1 MKTSKLLAVVAMIG
15 FGALISGTQAS
26 AQTLEE
32 TLMGAGGGA
41 DQAATV
47 QKKTGKKVKNL
58 NLKYQDSWDNKEYND
73 TEWQQ
78 GDYNG
83 INN

>member
-1 MKTSKLLAVVAMIG
+1 MKSTKLLTACAIIG
-15 FGALISGTQAS
+15 FSALMGVSQAS

-32 TLMGAGGGA
+32 TLLGAGASA
-41 DQAATV
+41 DQPAAAPA
-47 QKKTGKKVKNL
+47 KAGKKAKNA
-58 NLKYQDSWDNKEYND
+58 NSKYQDSWDNKEYND